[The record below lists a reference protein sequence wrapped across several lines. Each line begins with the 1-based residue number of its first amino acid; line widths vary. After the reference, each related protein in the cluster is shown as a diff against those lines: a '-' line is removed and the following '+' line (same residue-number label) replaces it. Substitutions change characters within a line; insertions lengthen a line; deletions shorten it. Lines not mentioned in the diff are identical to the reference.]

1 MKEIYDPI
9 HGFITITPL
18 MEAVIDTPEFQR
30 LRELKQLGATHYVFP
45 SATHTRFEHSIGV
58 SHLAGVVMTQ
68 LSQVAKD
75 NDDSFIITPRH
86 IELVRIAGLVH
97 DIGHGPYS
105 HLYDDY
111 VVGYQGQKHEE
122 RGCAIFEGMVQRYK
136 LALKPEE
143 VSLIQRMV
151 NPTDKTD
158 IRHWMFQIVSNKA
171 CQLDVDKIDYI
182 QRDCY
187 YVGLKYS
194 GQYLRLLTGCR
205 RAYTHEGHEVLAWPL
220 KLKHKVFTLFET
232 RYRLHKEVYHHPAIM
247 AHEYVISRMLQTLA
261 AHGTQLHQMTDSAV
275 VCPFHTTLRADQA
288 RLARRMV
295 PKMIGE
301 ISIHPSEEKKDPQG
315 LRQILD
321 ILIHKFTIGFSS
333 HGGNPLRQVYYF
345 DPNET
350 TSGPLVATRIDP
362 FAGSSLLPRGHQE
375 SIIRLYHVTGPNAAT
390 QAEWE
395 EMKARYP
402 VSSGKA
408 ASYDTDSEADA

>member
-58 SHLAGVVMTQ
+58 SHLAGIVMTQ
-68 LSQVAKD
+68 LSQAAKTD
-75 NDDSFIITPRH
+75 EDLFVITPRH

-111 VVGYQGQKHEE
+111 VVGYQGKKHEE
-122 RGCAIFEGMVQRYK
+122 RGCDIFEGMVQRYNLK
-136 LALKPEE
+136 LKPEE
-143 VSLIQRMV
+143 VSLIKRMV
-151 NPTDKTD
+151 NPTDKAD
-158 IRHWMFQIVSNKA
+158 ITHWMFQIVCNKA

-205 RAYTHEGHEVLAWPL
+205 RAHTREGYEVLAWPL
-220 KLKHKVFTLFET
+220 KLRHKIFTLFET
-232 RYRLHKEVYHHPAIM
+232 RYRLHKEVYHHPSIM
-247 AHEYVISRMLQTLA
+247 AHEYIIARMLRTLA
-261 AHGTQLHQMTDSAV
+261 ARGTAFQLMTDSTII
-275 VCPFHTTLRADQA
+275 CPFHSTLKADQT
-288 RLARRMV
+288 RLTRRMV
-295 PKMIGE
+295 PKLIGE
-301 ISIHPSEEKKDPQG
+301 LSIHPSEANKDPEG

-333 HGGNPLRQVYYF
+333 HGANPLRQVYYF
-345 DPNET
+345 DPA
-350 TSGPLVATRIDP
+350 TSEDGPLAANRIDP
-362 FAGSSLLPRGHQE
+362 FAGSSLLPLGHQE
-375 SIIRLYHVTGPNAAT
+375 SIIRLYHMTGPNAAT
-390 QAEWE
+390 RAEWE
-395 EMKARYP
+395 KLKARYP

-408 ASYDTDSEADA
+408 AQYESDSEPDA